1 MTEGGRL
8 ALAIALLADI
18 LDSLARDG
26 AAADTLLARGLAQR
40 RFAGAKD
47 RAAVRALV
55 YDWLRH
61 LESLRWLAGPEADA
75 RTLAIAAAHVD
86 GPSALALFGAGGHAP
101 PGLSPAEAT
110 PPARTLTDA
119 PPWVGANVPH
129 WLWTRL
135 AGQGEAGQG
144 EGMQGGKA
152 RGGDD
157 LTALVAGLNA
167 RAPLDVLVNIGRA
180 SRHTVMAALGAGEL
194 TPHSPLGLRL
204 PGGYRIEDTAVFRD
218 GLVEPQDEGSQI
230 ASLLV
235 DPCPGE
241 TVVDLCAGAGGKA
254 LALSTLAGNRTR
266 LILSDVD
273 GARLARAR
281 PRLARWGAT
290 GVEARVLDAA
300 WTALADVQGKADAVL
315 VDAPCSGTGTWR
327 RNPEARFRLTPAR
340 LDRLVEV
347 QRGLIQRAAGLLR
360 PGGRLVYVVCSLL
373 AEEGCG
379 HETAARAAG
388 LAPASLSGR
397 LPPSL
402 VSCLQQCATHC
413 VQLAPHRTG
422 TDGFTLALFSR
433 IG

>member
-1 MTEGGRL
+1 M

-55 YDWLRH
+55 YDWLRR
-61 LESLRWLAGPEADA
+61 LEALRWLAGPDADA
-75 RTLAIAAAHVD
+75 RALAIAAAHVD

-101 PGLSPAEAT
+101 PGLSPAEAV
-110 PPARTLTDA
+110 PPARTLTGA
-119 PPWVGANVPH
+119 PPWVEANVPH

-135 AGQGEAGQG
+135 AGQGV
-144 EGMQGGKA
+144 
-152 RGGDD
+152 DD
-157 LTALVAGLNA
+157 LPALMAGLNA

-180 SRHTVMAALGAGEL
+180 SRDAVRAALGAGEP

-204 PGGYRIEDTAVFRD
+204 PAGFRIEDTAAFRD

-235 DPCPGE
+235 DPRPGE

-254 LALSTLAGNRTR
+254 LALSTLSGNRAR

-273 GARLARAR
+273 GARLARAL

-290 GVEARVLDAA
+290 GVETRVLDAG
-300 WTALADVQGKADAVL
+300 WTGLADMRGKADAVL

-340 LDRLVEV
+340 LDRLVDV
-347 QRGLIQRAAGLLR
+347 QRGLIDRAASLLR

-379 HETAARAAG
+379 HEAAARAAG

-402 VSCLQQCATHC
+402 VSCLQQYATHC

-422 TDGFTLALFSR
+422 TDGFTLALFTR